1 MANAPFTRDE
11 VILALDVLYC
21 SGEER
26 LSPDSYAIKEL
37 SRILQNLPIHPLENR
52 NPDFRNPNGVF
63 RQISAFRATSKKG
76 KKDPHVARLFYSISL
91 EYQGRL
97 EELHRIADAIRRNEV
112 YFYRSNGFVKAEGF
126 PEGFLLE
133 SLHEMVEQRDGET
146 LLIDGRC
153 SVCQLQPQTIYITAG
168 TLLEQHLVVSPVD
181 MDGGSHYRKDDFITV
196 CPNCHAALHRFR
208 PWLKKNESEA
218 VLR

>member
-11 VILALDVLYC
+11 VILALDVLYF

-26 LSPDSYAIKEL
+26 LSPDSYAIREL
-37 SRILQNLPIHPLENR
+37 SRILQNLPIHPLEKR

-76 KKDPHVARLFYSISL
+76 KRDPNVGKLFYSVAM
-91 EYQGRL
+91 EYQNRI
-97 EELHRIADAIRRNEV
+97 EELHQIADAIRRNET
-112 YFYRSNGFVKAEGF
+112 YFLGPNRLKNEEEF
-126 PEGFLLE
+126 PEGILLE
-133 SLHEMVEQRDGET
+133 YLYRMIEKRDG
-146 LLIDGRC
+146 IVAFDYNRC
-153 SVCQLQPQTIYITAG
+153 SICQLQPRAIYKSNG
-168 TLLEQHLVVSPVD
+168 NLLERHLVVSPVEL
-181 MDGGSHYRKDDFITV
+181 DGAQHYGDNDFITV